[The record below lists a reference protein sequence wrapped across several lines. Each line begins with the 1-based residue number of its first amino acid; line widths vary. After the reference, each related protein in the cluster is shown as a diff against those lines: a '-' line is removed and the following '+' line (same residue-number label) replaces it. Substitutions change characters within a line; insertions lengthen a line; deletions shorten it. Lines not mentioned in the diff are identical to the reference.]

1 MYLWRQTHDPVYR
14 QWGWEVVTAL
24 EKYCRTE
31 AGFSGIQDVY
41 SSIPNHDNK
50 QQTFFLAET
59 LKVSWGAHQGA
70 AQEFGR
76 VQYSGHREKKE
87 ESRP

>member
-1 MYLWRQTHDPVYR
+1 MEPVCSQTLATECHKS
-14 QWGWEVVTAL
+14 WGPFLSVLRPPFFLQAL

-50 QQTFFLAET
+50 QQSFFLAET
-59 LKVSWGAHQGA
+59 LK
-70 AQEFGR
+70 
-76 VQYSGHREKKE
+76 
-87 ESRP
+87 